1 MTPDARLAACMELTA
16 NIEDALAN
24 HGPAADV
31 LIQQYF
37 RQRRYAGSSDRRAIT
52 GFVYDL
58 LRHRG
63 ELVWRLNSV
72 GLPVD
77 ARHLCLMQQQMTA
90 TLDIS
95 LFDGPHA
102 PDAPTEDTLN
112 ALSGALQLGA
122 PPDWAKANLPGWLAD
137 ALAQRFG
144 ARLEDEIAALARRA
158 PTDIRMNALATDRD
172 SLRAALATAGYAATP
187 STWSPW
193 GLRLEEAHGLTGLAE
208 FRRGL
213 FDIQD
218 DSSQVAVLLSGAVP
232 QMQVLELGAGGGG
245 KTLALAAMMGNTGQI
260 YALDVDRRRL
270 EEGKKR
276 AQRAGVRN
284 VQYHRITSGPEKRAT
299 QLAQFNAAADVVLV
313 DAPCSGS
320 GAWRRNPEARWRLT
334 PEDLTGHMDRQ
345 AALLDEALGLVRP
358 GGHVVYMTCSLL
370 RQENEQMV
378 EGALAAHPGLAL
390 IDYRTRLADAGLAEL
405 PTAAI
410 YPEML
415 QLTPAMHATDGFFLA
430 ILKPEA

>member
-1 MTPDARLAACMELTA
+1 MTPDARLAACMELTVE
-16 NIEDALAN
+16 IEDAIAGQ
-24 HGPAADV
+24 GPAADV

-37 RQRRYAGSSDRRAIT
+37 RQRRYAGGGDRRAIT

-58 LRHRG
+58 LRRRG

-77 ARHLCLMQQQMTA
+77 ARHLCLMQQQVTA
-90 TLDIS
+90 KLDAS

-102 PDAPTEDTLN
+102 PDTPTEDTLN
-112 ALSGALQLGA
+112 ALSGALALA
-122 PPDWAKANLPGWLAD
+122 SPPAWAKANLPEWLAD
-137 ALAQRFG
+137 SLAQRFG
-144 ARLEDEIAALARRA
+144 ARLDDEIAALAGRA
-158 PTDIRMNALATDRD
+158 PTDIRANTLATDRD
-172 SLRAALATAGYAATP
+172 SLHKALAEAGYEAKP
-187 STWSPW
+187 CRWSPW
-193 GLRLEEAHGLTGLAE
+193 GLRLEEAHGLTGRDE

-218 DSSQVAVLLSGAVP
+218 ESSQLAVLLSGVAP

-299 QLAQFNAAADVVLV
+299 QLAIFNAAADVVLV

-334 PEDLTGHMDRQ
+334 PEDLTDHMDRQ

-370 RQENEQMV
+370 RQENEQIV
-378 EGALAAHPGLAL
+378 ENFLAAHPDMTVV
-390 IDYRTRLADAGLAEL
+390 DYRTRMAVAGLADL
-405 PTAAI
+405 PTAADR
-410 YPEML
+410 PEML
-415 QLTPAMHATDGFFLA
+415 QLTPAMHGTDGFFLA
-430 ILKPEA
+430 ILKLEA